1 MLDDDECLCS
11 LMTRSNQAVSD
22 SSAVLVNQGF
32 YMGEL
37 VRHDGRSTISS
48 EHNRDE
54 MERSVRRCVGS
65 PKVRS
70 ISGRVVSGVKVACE
84 WPERALEGREQ
95 PPGTHWARE
104 QHTRREVGVLG
115 GERRCSDRRGKWV
128 SPREGGRVAARA
140 EGMGGRGKGET
151 RGFCFRAVS

>member
-70 ISGRVVSGVKVACE
+70 ISGRVVSGVKETPRGMRVAGE
-84 WPERALEGREQ
+84 GARGERAAPRDPLGAGAAHAAGSGCLRGREK
-95 PPGTHWARE
+95 
-104 QHTRREVGVLG
+104 VLG
-115 GERRCSDRRGKWV
+115 PTG
-128 SPREGGRVAARA
+128 EGGRVAARA